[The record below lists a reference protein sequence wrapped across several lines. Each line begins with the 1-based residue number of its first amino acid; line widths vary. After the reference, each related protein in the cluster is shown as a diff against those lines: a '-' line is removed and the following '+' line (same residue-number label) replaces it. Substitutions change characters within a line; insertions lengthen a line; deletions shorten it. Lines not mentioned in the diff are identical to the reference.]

1 MRITQITTAEA
12 AAKTN
17 ILSHAKAS
25 ATEILFDAIPTNPWV
40 YFIAIFAASGGLM
53 LVLVLNFWE
62 PILTSAYLLILLGLT
77 AVSAWPGRT
86 NPMDINLEFRNSFVL
101 VVAALFGPWMGLGFG
116 FAASVVNE
124 LSAKVKKIPEA
135 IADVVIYTIAG
146 GAFGLLAVTR
156 ESFLML
162 AIAISVAIVL
172 AKAVVYRIS
181 STTHEIVFYSI
192 FTLIWILLDLNI
204 IAPKVYDILAPL
216 A

>member
-1 MRITQITTAEA
+1 MGTTQIITAEA

-17 ILSHAKAS
+17 ILSQAKTS
-25 ATEILFDAIPTNPWV
+25 ATEILFDVIPTNPWV
-40 YFIAIFAASGGLM
+40 YFLGIFTVAGGLM
-53 LVLVLNFWE
+53 LMLVLNFWE
-62 PILTSAYLLILLGLT
+62 PILTSTYLIILLGLT

-135 IADVVIYTIAG
+135 IADVMIYTIAG
-146 GAFGLLAVTR
+146 GVFGLMAVTK
-156 ESFLML
+156 ENFLML
-162 AIAISVAIVL
+162 AIAISIGIVL
-172 AKAVVYRIS
+172 AKAIVYRIS